1 MYTCSIGH
9 QRPKH
14 GSHLA
19 LLRLGEFAGL
29 GQQLHGGCPCLSL
42 QFPVEKFAMKF
53 IVPTELGA
61 ARMQHT
67 SEFCVHV
74 FASIDNSNYL
84 FSIDSSLVV
93 LDLMQLMFLQCCTFC
108 AVYSRT
114 RVLNHLF
121 WHLPSVFGG

>member
-1 MYTCSIGH
+1 
-9 QRPKH
+9 
-14 GSHLA
+14 
-19 LLRLGEFAGL
+19 
-29 GQQLHGGCPCLSL
+29 
-42 QFPVEKFAMKF
+42 MKF
-53 IVPTELGA
+53 IVPTELRA

-67 SEFCVHV
+67 SELCV
-74 FASIDNSNYL
+74 FGPIDNSNCL